1 MLGGGGSQSSSKPG
15 VTTRSQTSD
24 VEVPCPSPSGSLTR
38 SQTLP
43 ARKTPSELQKIT
55 IDNQMKAFLVLQSA
69 KKRKFYDFVASEGI
83 TSGQDFLDLL
93 TFSAGDVVKVLSWR
107 GKLVSLCML

>member
-1 MLGGGGSQSSSKPG
+1 MLGGGGSQSSSKRG
-15 VTTRSQTSD
+15 VTARSQPSD
-24 VEVPCPSPSGSLTR
+24 VEVPCPSPTGSLTR

-55 IDNQMKAFLVLQSA
+55 IDNQMKAFLQLQKE
-69 KKRKFYDFVASEGI
+69 KKRKFYEWSESRF
-83 TSGQDFLDLL
+83 TSGQGFLDLL
-93 TFSAGDVVKVLSWR
+93 TFKAGDVVKVLSWR

>member
-24 VEVPCPSPSGSLTR
+24 VEVPCPSPAGSLTR

-43 ARKTPSELQKIT
+43 ARKTRRELQKNT
-55 IDNQMKAFLVLQSA
+55 IDNQMKAFLLLQ
-69 KKRKFYDFVASEGI
+69 KKRKREFYEWSESQGF
-83 TSGQDFLDLL
+83 TSGQGFLDLL
-93 TFSAGDVVKVLSWR
+93 TFKAGDVVKVLSWR

>member
-15 VTTRSQTSD
+15 VTTRSQPSD
-24 VEVPCPSPSGSLTR
+24 LEVPCPSPTGSLTR

-43 ARKTPSELQKIT
+43 ARKTRSELQKIT
-55 IDNQMKAFLVLQSA
+55 IDNQMKAFLLLQKK
-69 KKRKFYDFVASEGI
+69 KKREFYEWSESQF
-83 TSGQDFLDLL
+83 TSVQGFLNLL
-93 TFSAGDVVKVLSWR
+93 TFKAGDVVKVLSWR